1 MASPCTRGAWNVAWV
16 AWVLL
21 AGGCTQGEGAEG
33 PPTLRWY
40 VFREPS
46 GAFARAAAECTRAAG
61 GRYRIEIAE
70 LPADADQQRIQIA
83 RRLAARDP
91 DLDVLGLD
99 VIWTAELAG
108 AGWILPWDEIA
119 PGEAAAI
126 RRRAL
131 AAPLATGTHRGRLYA
146 APFTTNVQLLWY
158 RTDLVDEP
166 PRTWD
171 ELIAAAEELARRGWP
186 HHAQVQAAPYEGLTV
201 WFVSLLASAGGRVL
215 EPGGGV
221 TLTER
226 PGRAALAV
234 MGRFARSAAA
244 PPALATTREDE
255 ARLAFEAGAA
265 AFMVN
270 YPFVWP
276 SARENA
282 PEIARV
288 MGWAPW
294 PRVDPDRPARVAVGG
309 VNLGIG
315 AFSRHP
321 ELAVEAA
328 SCLRSDRSQMRAALE
343 GGLFPTT
350 AALYERPEL
359 RAELPFLETFR
370 ETLRHATERPQSPA
384 YADLSLAVQRVLHPP
399 RRIDPEAPGP
409 HLEALRERLRR
420 AVASRGLL

>member
-1 MASPCTRGAWNVAWV
+1 MSFCTRRWRAAWV
-16 AWVLL
+16 SAAVLTSAC
-21 AGGCTQGEGAEG
+21 AGGEGPEG

-46 GAFARAAAECTRAAG
+46 GAFARAAAECTRSAA

-70 LPADADQQRIQIA
+70 LPADADQQRIQIV

-108 AGWILPWDEIA
+108 AGWILPWDEVA
-119 PGEAAAI
+119 PGAAEAI
-126 RRRAL
+126 RRSAL
-131 AAPLATGTHRGRLYA
+131 AAPLATATYRGRLYA

-158 RTDLVDEP
+158 RTDLVEEP
-166 PRTWD
+166 PGTWA
-171 ELIAAAEELARRGWP
+171 ELIAAAEALARVGEP
-186 HHAQVQAAPYEGLTV
+186 HRAQVQGGRYEGLTV

-221 TLTER
+221 ALP
-226 PGRAALAV
+226 PGPAREALAV
-234 MGRFARSAAA
+234 MGRFARSEAA
-244 PPALATTREDE
+244 PPHLATTREDE
-255 ARLAFEAGAA
+255 SRLAFEAGDS

-288 MGWAPW
+288 MGWASW
-294 PRVDPDRPARVAVGG
+294 PRVDPERPARVAVGG
-309 VNLGIG
+309 LNLGVG

-321 ELAVEAA
+321 ELAAEAA
-328 SCLRSDRSQMRAALE
+328 SCLRSEPHQMRAALE

-359 RAELPFLETFR
+359 SAELPFLDTFL
-370 ETLRHATERPQSPA
+370 ETLRHATERPETPA
-384 YADLSLAVQRVLHPP
+384 YADLSLAIQRTLHPP
-399 RRIDPEAPGP
+399 RAIDPDATASVLASL
-409 HLEALRERLRR
+409 HERLRR
-420 AVASRGLL
+420 AVRSRGLL

>member
-1 MASPCTRGAWNVAWV
+1 MSLCSRHRWAAWAAVGIVASAC
-16 AWVLL
+16 
-21 AGGCTQGEGAEG
+21 AGGGETEG
-33 PPTLRWY
+33 TPRLRWY

-46 GAFARAAAECTRAAG
+46 GAFARAAAECTRAAR

-108 AGWILPWDEIA
+108 AGWILPWDEVA
-119 PGEAAAI
+119 PEAAESI
-126 RRRAL
+126 RRSTL
-131 AAPLATGTHRGRLYA
+131 AAPLATATYRGRLYA

-158 RTDLVDEP
+158 RTDLVEEP
-166 PRTWD
+166 PRTWA
-171 ELIAAAEELARRGWP
+171 ELIAASEALARGGEP
-186 HHAQVQAAPYEGLTV
+186 HRAQVQGGRYEGLTV
-201 WFVSLLASAGGRVL
+201 WFVSLLASTGGRVL

-221 TLTER
+221 ALS
-226 PGRAALAV
+226 PGPTREALAV

-244 PPALATTREDE
+244 PPNLATTREDE
-255 ARLAFEAGAA
+255 ARLAFEAGDS
-265 AFMVN
+265 AFMLN

-282 PEIARV
+282 PEISRV

-294 PRVDPDRPARVAVGG
+294 PRVDPERPARVAVGG
-309 VNLGIG
+309 LNLGIG

-321 ELAVEAA
+321 ELAAEAA
-328 SCLRSDRSQMRAALE
+328 ACLRSDAHQLRAALE

-350 AALYERPEL
+350 AALYEGPEL
-359 RAELPFLETFR
+359 SAELPFLETFL
-370 ETLRHATERPQSPA
+370 ETLRHATERPETPA
-384 YADLSLAVQRVLHPP
+384 YADLSLAIQRTLHPL
-399 RRIDPEAPGP
+399 RAVDPDATGP
-409 HLEALRERLRR
+409 VLASLRERLRR
-420 AVASRGLL
+420 AVRSRGLL